1 MIKVICIKDCF
12 FGKDFRFEKGKS
24 YDAEISILEEP
35 VVSKYSVYR
44 QAHRIQIF
52 NPKISK
58 WGFNFYLESKIAKW
72 LKFSDFFMI
81 LAEWREKQIDKILNE

>member
-12 FGKDFRFEKGKS
+12 FGTDFRFEKGKS

-44 QAHRIQIF
+44 QAHWIQIF

-72 LKFSDFFMI
+72 LKFSDFFMT
-81 LAEWREKQIDKILNE
+81 LAECREQQIKSVLDE